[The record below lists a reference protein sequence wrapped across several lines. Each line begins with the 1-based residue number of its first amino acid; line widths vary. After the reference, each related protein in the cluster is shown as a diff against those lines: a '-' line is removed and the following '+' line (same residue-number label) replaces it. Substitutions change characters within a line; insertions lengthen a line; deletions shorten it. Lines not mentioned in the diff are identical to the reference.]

1 MKKFAVCRALTTDRL
16 EKWFISQQ
24 ENHKILLMS
33 HLHLGN
39 GDGSDS
45 TTTQQPMNSALLQA
59 ELHQWLS
66 APNPAVGCV
75 LVSDNGKIIAQ
86 GHTQAVGGAHA
97 EVMALRDA
105 AAQGE
110 STAGA
115 TAYVTLEPCFHFGRT
130 PPCCNALIEAKVAKV
145 VIALLDPNPLVAGK
159 GVVMLQKAGIE
170 VEVLPVDHPQ
180 AIASKEQM
188 IGFFS
193 RMVRKTPWVRMKIA
207 ASLDGKTAL
216 QNGQSQWITSS
227 EARDDGHAWRARA
240 GAILT
245 GIGTILADDPRLD
258 VRAVHTQRQ
267 PPVVI
272 VDSALR
278 TPVTAQIFNCDNKI
292 IIYDNNNIAP
302 KAIITPAKDI
312 FIYTNSHDSDKKTIL
327 EQRGATV
334 IVLPNSEASEAS
346 GKVNLRLMLQ
356 DLAKREIN
364 ELHVEAGATLNG
376 ALIEAG
382 LVDEFLIYLAP
393 KLLGSGRGMVDFAPL
408 ADLTQAMPMD
418 FVSVDKIGPDV
429 RLLARVTGRDAF

>member
-1 MKKFAVCRALTTDRL
+1 
-16 EKWFISQQ
+16 
-24 ENHKILLMS
+24 MS
-33 HLHLGN
+33 HSHLG
-39 GDGSDS
+39 DSSDS
-45 TTTQQPMNSALLQA
+45 TAISTMQQLMKSALLQA

-75 LVSDNGKIIAQ
+75 LVSDSGKIIAQ

-110 STAGA
+110 STVGA
-115 TAYVTLEPCFHFGRT
+115 TAYVTLEPCSHFGRT
-130 PPCCNALIEAKVAKV
+130 PPCCNALIQAKVAKV

-159 GVVMLQKAGIE
+159 GVEMLQKAGIE

-180 AIASKEQM
+180 AIASKELM

-216 QNGQSQWITSS
+216 RNGQSQWITSS

-240 GAILT
+240 GTILT
-245 GIGTILADDPRLD
+245 GIGTILTDDPRLD

-292 IIYDNNNIAP
+292 IIYATNNIAP
-302 KAIITPAKDI
+302 NSTNTKTRDI
-312 FIYTNSHDSDKKTIL
+312 FIYTNSHDSDKKRIL

-334 IVLPNSEASEAS
+334 VVLPNSAASEAS
-346 GKVNLRLMLQ
+346 GKVDLRLMLQ

-393 KLLGSGRGMVDFAPL
+393 KLLGPGRGMVDFAPL

>member
-1 MKKFAVCRALTTDRL
+1 MPPVNIYL
-16 EKWFISQQ
+16 ESPFESNVSNPLSQ
-24 ENHKILLMS
+24 IDDVLLVAIHQAQKAS
-33 HLHLGN
+33 HL
-39 GDGSDS
+39 SPS
-45 TTTQQPMNSALLQA
+45 
-59 ELHQWLS
+59 
-66 APNPAVGCV
+66 NPAVGCV
-75 LVSDNGKIIAQ
+75 LVSDSGKIIAQ

-105 AAQGE
+105 AAKGE

-115 TAYVTLEPCFHFGRT
+115 TAYVTLEPCSHFGRT

-159 GVVMLQKAGIE
+159 GVELLQKAGIE
-170 VEVLPVDHPQ
+170 VEVLPLDHPQ
-180 AIASKEQM
+180 ALAAKELM

-193 RMVRKTPWVRMKIA
+193 RMVRKTPWVRVKIA
-207 ASLDGKTAL
+207 ASLDGRTAL
-216 QNGQSQWITSS
+216 QNGQSQWITSG

-245 GIGTILADDPRLD
+245 GIGTVLADDPRLD
-258 VRAVHTQRQ
+258 VRAVPTQRQ
-267 PPVVI
+267 PHVVI

-278 TPVTAQIFNCDNKI
+278 TPVTARLFTI
-292 IIYDNNNIAP
+292 NNSADQ
-302 KAIITPAKDI
+302 AINTPARGI
-312 FIYTNSHDSDKKTIL
+312 FIYTNSHNSEKKSAL
-327 EQRGATV
+327 VRLGATV

-346 GKVNLRLMLQ
+346 GKVDLRLMLQ

-393 KLLGSGRGMVDFAPL
+393 KLLGAGRGMMDFAPL

>member
-1 MKKFAVCRALTTDRL
+1 
-16 EKWFISQQ
+16 
-24 ENHKILLMS
+24 
-33 HLHLGN
+33 
-39 GDGSDS
+39 
-45 TTTQQPMNSALLQA
+45 
-59 ELHQWLS
+59 
-66 APNPAVGCV
+66 
-75 LVSDNGKIIAQ
+75 
-86 GHTQAVGGAHA
+86 
-97 EVMALRDA
+97 MALRDA

-110 STAGA
+110 STVGA
-115 TAYVTLEPCFHFGRT
+115 TAYVTLEPCSHFGRT
-130 PPCCNALIEAKVAKV
+130 PPCCNALIQAKVAKV

-159 GVVMLQKAGIE
+159 GVEMLQKAGIE

-180 AIASKEQM
+180 AIASKELM

-193 RMVRKTPWVRMKIA
+193 RMVRKTPWLRMKIA

-216 QNGQSQWITSS
+216 QNGQSQWITSC

-278 TPVTAQIFNCDNKI
+278 TPVTAQIFNCDKKI
-292 IIYDNNNIAP
+292 IIYATNNIAP
-302 KAIITPAKDI
+302 KSTNTPSRDI
-312 FIYTNSHDSDKKTIL
+312 FIYTNSHDSDKKRIL

-334 IVLPNSEASEAS
+334 VVLPNSAASEAS
-346 GKVNLRLMLQ
+346 GKVDLRLMLQ

-393 KLLGSGRGMVDFAPL
+393 KLLGPGRGMVDFAPL